1 MFYSEEL
8 IEEIRGKNDIVD
20 VISGYVKL
28 TKKGANY
35 WGLCPFHNEKSPSF
49 AVSADRQTF
58 HCYGC
63 GVGGNVFTF
72 LMKYENNTFPEAVE
86 ELAERSGVA
95 LPKERER
102 TEASQRE
109 ESKRARIL
117 AVNKE
122 AATYFYYGL
131 RSPKGEIGRAYF
143 TKRGL
148 TDETVKKFGLGYADK
163 SGQPL
168 LNYLKQK
175 GFEDKLLIEAGLAR
189 FSEKTGLAAQFWNR
203 VMFPIQDLKNRVIGF
218 GGRVMGEGEPKYL
231 NSPETPVF
239 DKRRNLYGLNFA
251 RTARGDTLIL
261 CEGYMDVIAL
271 HQGGFPRAV
280 ASLGT
285 AFTAEQAG
293 LLKRYTD
300 TVLLA
305 YDSDGAGVKA
315 ALRGIGI
322 LREAGI
328 GARVID
334 MRPYKDP
341 DEFIK
346 ALGHDAFL
354 ERMNQALNSFFYEI
368 QVLEGSYDLHDPQMR
383 TRFYREI
390 AKKLCDFSEEI
401 ERENYLRAIADRY
414 QIEPTNL
421 RKLMNT
427 LAADTG
433 PAKPLNRPRSG
444 KSCKQTPQDSIY
456 KAQSLLLNML
466 AEERSLYP
474 KLAGFLSA
482 EDFEG
487 ELYRKL
493 ADKLFRS
500 LQDGNEGFRLG
511 DLISIFPEEEQQKE
525 ASEALYTKLPQLNTK
540 EEREKALKDI
550 LLKIKQNSTKQALLH
565 ASSAENMQELIK
577 KRKSILEELAK
588 TNISMD

>member
-49 AVSADRQTF
+49 AVSVDRQTF

-63 GVGGNVFTF
+63 GVGGNVYTF

-95 LPKERER
+95 LPQEKER
-102 TEASQRE
+102 TDASLKE

-117 AVNKE
+117 AANKE

-131 RSPKGEIGRAYF
+131 RAPKGEIGRQYF
-143 TKRGL
+143 AKRGL
-148 TDETVKKFGLGYADK
+148 SEEMTKKFGLGYADK
-163 SGQPL
+163 SGQYL
-168 LNYLKQK
+168 LNHLKQK

-189 FSEKTGLAAQFWNR
+189 FTEKTGLMGQFWNR

-293 LLKRYTD
+293 LLRRYTD

-328 GARVID
+328 SARVIN

-354 ERMNQALNSFFYEI
+354 ERMNQAVNSFFYEI
-368 QVLEGSYDLHDPQMR
+368 QVLEGDFDLTDPEQR

-390 AKKLCDFSEEI
+390 GKKLCVFTEEI

-414 QIEPTNL
+414 QIEPANL
-421 RKLMNT
+421 RRLMST
-427 LAADTG
+427 FAADSG
-433 PAKPLNRPRSG
+433 SVKPRTRPKSG
-444 KSCKQTPQDSIY
+444 LAGKQSPKDSIH
-456 KAQSLLLNML
+456 KTQSLLLNLL
-466 AEERSLYP
+466 AEEPDIYP
-474 KLAGFLSA
+474 KLARFLSV

-487 ELYRKL
+487 ELYQKL

-500 LQDGNEGFRLG
+500 LKEGSAGFRLG
-511 DLISIFPEEEQQKE
+511 DLISIFPEEEQQRE
-525 ASEALYTKLPQLNTK
+525 AAEVIDLKLPHLQTK
-540 EEREKALKDI
+540 EERAKALKDV
-550 LLKIKQNSTKQALLH
+550 LLKLKQNSIRQAILH
-565 ASSAENMQELIK
+565 ANSAENMQELIK
-577 KRKSILEELAK
+577 KRKVILEELAK
-588 TNISMD
+588 TNISLD

>member
-8 IEEIRGKNDIVD
+8 IEEVRGKSDIVD

-49 AVSADRQTF
+49 AVSVDRQTF

-95 LPKERER
+95 LPQDRER
-102 TEASQRE
+102 TDAYQKE

-143 TKRGL
+143 ARRGL
-148 TDETVKKFGLGYADK
+148 SDETAKKFGLGYADK

-168 LNYLKQK
+168 LNHLKQK
-175 GFEDKLLIEAGLAR
+175 GYEDKLLIEAGLAR

-328 GARVID
+328 SARVID

-341 DEFIK
+341 DEFFK

-414 QIEPTNL
+414 QIDSAGL

-444 KSCKQTPQDSIY
+444 KSDKPMPKDSIY
-456 KAQSLLLNML
+456 TAQSLLLNML
-466 AEERSLYP
+466 AEDVTIYP
-474 KLAGFLSA
+474 KLAGFLSV

-487 ELYRKL
+487 EIYRKL

-500 LQDGNEGFRLG
+500 LQEGNEGFRQG
-511 DLISIFPEEEQQKE
+511 DLISIFTEEEQQRE
-525 ASEALYTKLPQLNTK
+525 ASEVLYTKLPHLHTK
-540 EEREKALKDI
+540 EEREKALKDV
-550 LLKIKQNSTKQALLH
+550 LLKIKQNSTKQALLN